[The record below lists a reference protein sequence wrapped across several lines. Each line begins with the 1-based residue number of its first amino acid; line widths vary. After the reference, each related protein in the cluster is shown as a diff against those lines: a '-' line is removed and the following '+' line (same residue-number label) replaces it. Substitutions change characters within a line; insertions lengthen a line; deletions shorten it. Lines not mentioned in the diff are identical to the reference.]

1 MTNNVTKGTANL
13 AKRNSYQACLLGG
26 AVGDALGAPIEFWTM
41 ERTRKVF
48 GSSGLIDFVEF
59 NDRKGRFT
67 DDTQMTLFTAEG
79 LLRARHRA
87 MLRGIE
93 GALHQIAFYSYKRWL
108 LTQSSSF
115 SEVQKQM
122 KETNML
128 YSGWLLTKEE
138 LYSCRAPGNTC
149 LQALRDSK
157 MGSMEN
163 PINDSKG
170 CGTIMRMAPVGL
182 MFSHDPVVAFAEG
195 CHLSALTHGHPSGY
209 LSGGFF
215 AALIAFLTK
224 GESVKSA
231 TWKCLEMLIK
241 QPDHK
246 EVEDAV
252 LKMFS
257 VLKAMGNRDPEPEDL
272 EKLGEAWVAEEALS
286 ISLLCAIRH
295 ENDFE
300 KGVLAAVNHSGDSDS
315 TGAITGNI
323 LGLINGLESIPAR
336 WQSNLQS
343 ASIVLEIAEDLAI
356 GVKGNSEEP
365 DDEWWKKYPGN

>member
-1 MTNNVTKGTANL
+1 MTKGTANP
-13 AKRNSYQACLLGG
+13 AKTDSYQGCLLGG
-26 AVGDALGAPIEFWTM
+26 AIGDALGAPIEFWPT
-41 ERTRKVF
+41 EQIRKVF
-48 GSSGLIDFVEF
+48 GLSGLTDFSEF
-59 NDRKGRFT
+59 KDGKGRFT

-79 LLRARHRA
+79 LLRAYHRA

-93 GALHQIAFYSYKRWL
+93 GALHQIVFYSYRRWL

-115 SEVQKQM
+115 SEVQGQM
-122 KETNML
+122 KEPNML
-128 YSGWLLTKEE
+128 YSGWLLAQEE

-149 LQALRDSK
+149 LQAMGNGK

-182 MFSHDPVVAFAEG
+182 MFSRDPAVAFSEG
-195 CHLSALTHGHPSGY
+195 CHLSALTHGHPTGY

-224 GESVKSA
+224 GESLKSA
-231 TWKCLEMLIK
+231 TWKCLEMLVK

-257 VLKAMGNRDPEPEDL
+257 VLKAVGNRDLEPEDL
-272 EKLGEAWVAEEALS
+272 EKLGGAWVAEEALA
-286 ISLLCAIRH
+286 ISLLCAICH

-300 KGVLAAVNHSGDSDS
+300 KGVIAAVNHSGDSDS

-323 LGLINGLESIPAR
+323 LGLINGLDGIPLK
-336 WQSNLQS
+336 WQCNLQS
-343 ASIVLEIAEDLAI
+343 AAIVLEIAEDLAI
-356 GVKGNSEEP
+356 GVKGNSYEQ
-365 DDEWWKKYPGN
+365 DDDWWKKYPGN